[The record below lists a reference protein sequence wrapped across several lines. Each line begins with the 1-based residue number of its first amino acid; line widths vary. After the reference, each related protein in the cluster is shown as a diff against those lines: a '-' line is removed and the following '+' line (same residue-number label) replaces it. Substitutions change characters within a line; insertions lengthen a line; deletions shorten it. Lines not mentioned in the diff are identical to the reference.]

1 MFMFM
6 FPLQVYDLLEIGQG
20 PALLFVGVMALLLWA
35 AIAFRNPAAIM
46 LWCFT
51 LIVFVFSG
59 LFGIGVQLVW
69 ISVLVTVVVIAIG
82 ATVRVSQ

>member
-1 MFMFM
+1 MI
-6 FPLQVYDLLEIGQG
+6 PLQAYDLIDIGFG
-20 PALLFVGVMALLLWA
+20 PAILFVGIMALLLWA
-35 AIAFRNPAAIM
+35 AVAFRNPAAIM

-59 LFGIGVQLVW
+59 LLGIGIQLVW
-69 ISVLVTVVVIAIG
+69 ISVLVTVVVIGIG